1 MESGSSESVFSFLVS
16 RFFTEKMQDKYVQLD
31 LVVVA
36 AAAAV
41 VLDSNTEYLRE
52 QKAKPYIIRPNGLK
66 KKSNH

>member
-1 MESGSSESVFSFLVS
+1 
-16 RFFTEKMQDKYVQLD
+16 MQDKYVQLD

>member
-36 AAAAV
+36 AAAAAVV
-41 VLDSNTEYLRE
+41 VLGSNTEYLKRSKG
-52 QKAKPYIIRPNGLK
+52 QAVYYY
-66 KKSNH
+66 